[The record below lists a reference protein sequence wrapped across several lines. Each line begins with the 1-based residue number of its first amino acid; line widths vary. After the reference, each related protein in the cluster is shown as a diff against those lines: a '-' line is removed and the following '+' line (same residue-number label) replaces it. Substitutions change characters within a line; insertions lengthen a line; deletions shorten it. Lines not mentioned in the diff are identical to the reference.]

1 MQLCRFLFFKRYK
14 GMKKIFIG
22 IDFSK
27 EKFDATVIRA
37 EGVEERAERQHEVFD
52 NKVSGFRRLI
62 KWVKRVADSL
72 DTSLWL
78 FCGENTGGYSRAL
91 CNYLYGCGYDMWLE
105 NALSI
110 KRSFA
115 LQRVKSDKA
124 DSGIIAE
131 YAMRNYDQ
139 MRLYKPLGKN
149 LERLREVF
157 LYRHNLVKIKASM
170 TVRKGE
176 KKITQEKSDISRFMA
191 MSSKH
196 LISEFDKKIAE
207 CDKRIQDIICEDEE
221 LRANFEIIT
230 SVPGVGTQNAVC
242 LMVYTDNFA
251 RFDYDSRKIACYYGV
266 APFGRRSGTSV
277 NTPPHVS
284 PFANKLIKAL
294 LTQAALAA
302 VQFCP
307 QMYRY
312 YHRLVEAGKKKPV
325 AINNVKNK
333 LLHIITAMVRNGEK
347 YNPDY
352 VYNVTPKAA

>member
-1 MQLCRFLFFKRYK
+1 
-14 GMKKIFIG
+14 MKKIFIG

-27 EKFDATVIRA
+27 EKFDATVIKA
-37 EGVEERAERQHEVFD
+37 EGVEERAERKHEVFD

-62 KWVKRVADSL
+62 RWVKSAVDEQ
-72 DTSLWL
+72 DMSLWL
-78 FCGENTGGYSRAL
+78 FCGENTGGYSKAL
-91 CNYLYGCGYDMWLE
+91 CNYLYGSGYDMWLE

-110 KRSFA
+110 KRSYA
-115 LQRVKSDKA
+115 LQRTKSDKA

-139 MRLYKPLGKN
+139 MRLYKPLRKN

-157 LYRHNLVKIKASM
+157 LYRHNLVKLKVSM

-176 KKITQEKSDISRFMA
+176 KKLVQEKSDISRFMA
-191 MSSKH
+191 QSSKH
-196 LISEFDKKIAE
+196 LISEFNKKIAE
-207 CDKRIQDIICEDEE
+207 CDMRIEKIISEDEE
-221 LRANFEIIT
+221 LRNNFEIIT

-242 LMVYTDNFA
+242 LMVYTDNFC
-251 RFDYDSRKIACYYGV
+251 RFDYNSRKIACYYGV
-266 APFGRRSGTSV
+266 APFGRQSGTSV

-294 LTQAALAA
+294 LTQAALTS
-302 VQFCP
+302 VNFCP
-307 QMYRY
+307 QMAMY

-325 AINNVKNK
+325 ALNNLKNK
-333 LLHIITAMVRNGEK
+333 LLHIITAMVRKGEK

-352 VYNVTPKAA
+352 DYYTAIKAA